1 MADGNE
7 LEEYAQTLW
16 QDVCVE
22 SESGD
27 YKESVF
33 FRQITDVLIDVGEFD
48 DAVYVNFQPPSGK
61 LRVDG
66 YCGDPMEN
74 VLDDDEPLTLG
85 LIVSDFEQ
93 SADVVTLTKKEMET
107 AFNKL
112 LRFVNCALNAEW
124 RSDLEH
130 TTTEYELADLIATRW
145 ERITKIRL
153 YLITNK
159 KLSDRVDGKNAGKF
173 QDRSVAYSVWDL
185 KRLMSLSHSTGE
197 REPLIVRFD
206 DKKLHPLRALLAS
219 APESP
224 NPVYLAA
231 IPGEDLARIYDRW
244 GARLLEQ
251 NVRVFLQ
258 ARSKVN
264 KGIKGTL
271 EHTPELFFSFNNGLT
286 ATAEGVETSDDGN
299 YIISLDNLQIVN
311 GGQTTASIYAAYRAG
326 HDLSKVFVQMKLS
339 IIDPSDVVNL
349 VPLISRYANSQN
361 KVSDA
366 DLFSNHPFHTRIEGF
381 SRRILAPAKEG
392 TFIQTKWFYER
403 ARGQYGDEQAYLTR
417 GDKKKFSAENPSN
430 QKFIK
435 TDLAKYLR
443 VWEEDAYRVNRGAQ
457 KNFVEYAKTLTE
469 QWDENDAYF
478 NEHFYRCLIAKKIV
492 FNTAEAL
499 VSQRPWYGTG
509 GYRAPIVVLS
519 IGLMGEAVRR
529 RGMCVDFE
537 RIWNA
542 QKLDDAWQEAIRRAA
557 DAVNPVLMNPTGN
570 GYQNVGEWA
579 KQQRCWDIVRNLDVD
594 WNDEW
599 LKELITPDQA
609 KAQDKESIR
618 NQRNDNDIENQKLV
632 VRQGPDFWR
641 NVAKWLIEENE
652 GTEKERGCVEYAAEM
667 PDKVPSERQCAVIV
681 RLMQRIDDEGCPFHM
696 VMDLN

>member
-1 MADGNE
+1 MADENK

-16 QDVCVE
+16 QDICVE
-22 SESGD
+22 AEDGD

-33 FRQITDVLIDVGEFD
+33 FRQVTDDLIDAGEFD
-48 DAVYVNFQPPSGK
+48 DAVYVNFQPLSGK
-61 LRVDG
+61 ARVDG

-85 LIVSDFEQ
+85 LIISDFEQ
-93 SADVVTLTKKEMET
+93 SSDVVTLTKREMES

-112 LRFVNCALNAEW
+112 LGFINDYALDAKQ
-124 RSDLEH
+124 RGYLEH
-130 TTTEYELADLIATRW
+130 TATEYELADLIATRW
-145 ERITKIRL
+145 SRITKIRL

-159 KLSDRVDGKNAGKF
+159 KLSDRVDGKTAKKF
-173 QDRSVAYSVWDL
+173 LEKDVSFSVWDL
-185 KRLMSLSHSTGE
+185 KRLMALSHSTGE
-197 REPLIVRFD
+197 REPLVVRFD

-219 APESP
+219 TPESP

-258 ARSKVN
+258 ARSNVN

-286 ATAEGVETSDDGN
+286 ATAESAETSEDGN
-299 YIISLDNLQIVN
+299 YILSLDNLQIVN

-326 HDLSKVFVQMKLS
+326 RDLSRVFVQMKLS
-339 IIDPSDVVNL
+339 VIDPSDVVSL

-403 ARGQYGDEQAYLTR
+403 ARGQFGDEQAYLTR
-417 GDKKKFSAENPSN
+417 GDKKKFLAENPKN
-430 QKFIK
+430 QKFTK

-443 VWEEDAYRVNRGAQ
+443 VWEDDAYRVNLGAQ
-457 KNFVEYAKTLTE
+457 KNFVEYAKTLTAR
-469 QWDENDAYF
+469 WDENNAYF

-492 FNTAEAL
+492 FNTAESL
-499 VSQRPWYGTG
+499 IPQRPWYETG
-509 GYRAPIVVLS
+509 GYRAPTVVLS
-519 IGLMGEAVRR
+519 IGLMGEAVRK
-529 RGMCVDFE
+529 RGMCVNFE
-537 RIWNA
+537 RIWDE
-542 QKLDDAWQEAIRRAA
+542 QGLDDAWCEAICRAA
-557 DAVNPVLMNPTGN
+557 DAVNPVLMNPGK
-570 GYQNVGEWA
+570 GYRNIGEWA
-579 KQQRCWDIVRNLDVD
+579 KKQRCWDIVRDLEVD
-594 WNDEW
+594 WNGEW

-609 KAQDKESIR
+609 KAQDRESIR
-618 NQRNDNDIENQKLV
+618 NQRNDNGIEDQKLV
-632 VRQGPDFWR
+632 VKQGAVFWQ
-641 NVAKWLIEENE
+641 NVAKWLAEENE

-667 PDKVPSERQCAVIV
+667 PDKIPSERQCEVIIK
-681 RLMQRIDDEGCPFHM
+681 LMQRIDNEGCPFHM
-696 VMDLN
+696 VMDLH